1 MGDQRYEVSVII
13 CVKNGRGTIGRQLD
27 ALAAQAG
34 APGFEVVVVD
44 NRSDDGTARY
54 VSQWAREQGLGAIA
68 HLTIVPA
75 LARQLILYARNVGVV
90 SARGDLL
97 LFCDADDEVRPTW
110 VSEHYR
116 HRHEHDAAGGRILGR
131 RANGVEVPQAFPDG
145 LIETGYLPH
154 AGGANFAVH
163 RDVCLAVGGY
173 DESLPRYG
181 FEDVDFSWR
190 VQEAGYRL
198 GYVPTAV
205 VDFSLAE
212 ASASVRKR
220 FLLGKGR
227 VLMAHRY
234 LAMTVRRTPLPRG
247 FGTSQRS
254 RGPASVEDAQ
264 ACGARPGTASLRPG
278 AWWASSGTGCVAT
291 PSATSC
297 TATEPCAH
305 RSGAGARR
313 CRRRRGGAPTSSQR
327 PRSEQAEA

>member
-1 MGDQRYEVSVII
+1 MVDQRYEVSVII

-27 ALAAQAG
+27 ALAAQTG

-75 LARQLILYARNVGVV
+75 LARQLIPYARNVGVV

-131 RANGVEVPQAFPDG
+131 CANGVEVPQAFPDG

-154 AGGANFAVH
+154 AGGANFAVR

-205 VDFSLAE
+205 VDFTLAE

-220 FLLGKGR
+220 FQLGKGR

-234 LAMTVRRTPLPRG
+234 PGYDGTRYTVAKGLRDLATVTWTGLRRG
-247 FGTSQRS
+247 RS
-254 RGPASVEDAQ
+254 GLR
-264 ACGARPGTASLRPG
+264 GTARDSIAAAGRLVGIVGYRLRGYP
-278 AWWASSGTGCVAT
+278 
-291 PSATSC
+291 
-297 TATEPCAH
+297 ERDLMH
-305 RSGAGARR
+305 RD
-313 CRRRRGGAPTSSQR
+313 
-327 PRSEQAEA
+327 